1 MVTFA
6 PFVTFYKV
14 AQVDIFFNLTFY
26 GRFSFS
32 MLNLE
37 KISNNVLI
45 LQPLDYEK
53 RKFDSLDPKDY
64 GIEFEDEEFQ
74 YGKFVPPGYFLI

>member
-1 MVTFA
+1 
-6 PFVTFYKV
+6 
-14 AQVDIFFNLTFY
+14 
-26 GRFSFS
+26 

-37 KISNNVLI
+37 KIGYIVLI

-74 YGKFVPPGYFLI
+74 YGKFVFPGCFFIF